1 MYLIVF
7 GEWICK
13 TFESLN
19 LYWQLFTDFSSLC
32 FQLQS
37 GKMENL
43 SSNATFN
50 SSKAEQCLF
59 APTHI
64 VMLSVIDIFTFIIGE
79 AVVGKLLW
87 IIFTSKKAIDI
98 LNCNLA
104 IFHTVH
110 YFTSF
115 VHLIY
120 LFLLPQ
126 YQIILLKVLL
136 TYAQTG
142 GASSLVFICMER
154 YIAVVYPTS
163 YHLLNK
169 YKFREMC
176 ALTVWLLTAV
186 TVLTSNLI
194 NIPSQTA
201 KVLGAIPR
209 FLVLFSF
216 TMMIYY
222 NRNILITLMKSAPEK
237 HELHPAK
244 KRAFLTIRATT
255 FINLSCYIPVI
266 ILQMFMYLHQPAYSC
281 SVIPLCIT
289 LVSIASLGHP
299 LFYLSTQRKLRLCLK
314 REMKAR

>member
-1 MYLIVF
+1 
-7 GEWICK
+7 
-13 TFESLN
+13 
-19 LYWQLFTDFSSLC
+19 
-32 FQLQS
+32 
-37 GKMENL
+37 MENL

-50 SSKAEQCLF
+50 SSKADQCLF
-59 APTHI
+59 TPTHI
-64 VMLSVIDIFTFIIGE
+64 AILSVIDIFTFIIGE

-87 IIFTSKKAIDI
+87 IIYTSKKAIDI

-115 VHLIY
+115 VHLIF

-136 TYAQTG
+136 NYTQTG

-163 YHLLNK
+163 YHLLKK

-186 TVLTSNLI
+186 AVFISNLI
-194 NIPSQTA
+194 TIPSQIA
-201 KVLGAIPR
+201 MVLGAIPR
-209 FLVLFSF
+209 VLVLFSC
-216 TMMIYY
+216 TLMIYY

-237 HELHPAK
+237 DELHPAK
-244 KRAFLTIRATT
+244 KRAFRIIRATT
-255 FINLSCYIPVI
+255 LINLSCYIPVI
-266 ILQMFMYLHQPAYSC
+266 ILQLFIYQHQPAYDC
-281 SVIPLCIT
+281 SLIPLCMT
-289 LVSIASLGHP
+289 LVSIAGLGHP
-299 LFYLSTQRKLRLCLK
+299 LFYLSTQKKLRLCLK
-314 REMKAR
+314 RDTKAR

>member
-1 MYLIVF
+1 
-7 GEWICK
+7 
-13 TFESLN
+13 
-19 LYWQLFTDFSSLC
+19 
-32 FQLQS
+32 
-37 GKMENL
+37 MENL

-50 SSKAEQCLF
+50 SSKADQCVF
-59 APTHI
+59 APTQI
-64 VMLSVIDIFTFIIGE
+64 AILSLIDIFTFIMGE

-98 LNCNLA
+98 LSCNLA
-104 IFHTVH
+104 LFHTVH

-115 VHLIY
+115 IHLIF

-136 TYAQTG
+136 TYTQTG

-186 TVLTSNLI
+186 TVFISNLV
-194 NIPSQTA
+194 NIPSQTDQ
-201 KVLGAIPR
+201 VLRAIPR
-209 FLVLFSF
+209 FLMLFSCI
-216 TMMIYY
+216 MMIYY

-237 HELHPAK
+237 DELHPAK

-255 FINLSCYIPVI
+255 FINLSCYIPTTM
-266 ILQMFMYLHQPAYSC
+266 LQMFIYLHQPAYDC
-281 SVIPLCIT
+281 SLIPLCIT
-289 LVSIASLGHP
+289 LLSIASLGHP

>member
-1 MYLIVF
+1 MCLIVF

-19 LYWQLFTDFSSLC
+19 LFWQLFTDFSSLC
-32 FQLQS
+32 FELQS

-50 SSKAEQCLF
+50 SSKADQCVF

-64 VMLSVIDIFTFIIGE
+64 AILSLIDIFTFIIGE
-79 AVVGKLLW
+79 AVAGKLLW

-104 IFHTVH
+104 LFHTVH

-115 VHLIY
+115 VHLIF

-126 YQIILLKVLL
+126 YQITLLKVLL
-136 TYAQTG
+136 TYTQTG

-186 TVLTSNLI
+186 AVFISNLV
-194 NIPSQTA
+194 NIPSRTDV
-201 KVLGAIPR
+201 VLRTIPR
-209 FLVLFSF
+209 FLMLLSCA
-216 TMMIYY
+216 MMIYF

-237 HELHPAK
+237 DELHPAK

-255 FINLSCYIPVI
+255 FINLSCYIPTT
-266 ILQMFMYLHQPAYSC
+266 ILQMFIYLHQPAYDC
-281 SVIPLCIT
+281 SLIPLCMT
-289 LVSIASLGHP
+289 LLSIASLGHP